1 MVYLLFLLILL
12 FSFSSVHA
20 EDRHPLTANDLL
32 DFDRISDPRVS
43 PDGSHIAFVVSS
55 LDLDNNR
62 RRSSIWV
69 MNSNGSEARQLTPL
83 PEGGNHPAWALDG
96 QSVYFIS
103 SRSGTAQVWRISLAG
118 GTPQQVT
125 SLPLDVDN
133 LKMSPDGKHLALT
146 MEVFV
151 DCDSLDCTVK
161 RLEQQKAQP
170 ATGVVYDKIF
180 VRHWNAWQNGRRGHL
195 FVLPVTGGGPPV
207 DVMAGMDADV
217 PSTPFGGPNEFS
229 FTPDGGGMVFT
240 ARNAG
245 REEPWS
251 TNFDLYV
258 VPLDGSAAP
267 VNITKD
273 NIAWDTCPVFS
284 PDGKTLAYR
293 AMRVPCYEADRF
305 RIVLRFWRSSYQDG
319 KFVWS
324 VGDPNW
330 ITEEWDRSAESIAW
344 SSHGRSLYV
353 HADNLG
359 QQSFFELNPASGQ
372 VKLLVFNGTVSEAA
386 VTGDHI
392 ILIREDLSHPT
403 EICSIDQTGADLQQL
418 THLNDARLAKVSMGK
433 AEQFSFIGANNEPV
447 YGYVMSPPNLNPQAK
462 YPVALIV
469 HGGPQVTLGNTFNYR
484 WNAQVFAGAGYGVI
498 FIDFHGTPGYGQKF
512 TNSITDDWG
521 GKPLKDLQIG
531 LEQALARYPWLDGT
545 RVAALGPSYGGYMI
559 YWIAGNWAN
568 RFNCL
573 VAHCGI
579 FNTGTFYATDELWFA
594 EHEFNGTPWNNP
606 EGYQKFNP
614 ANHTVAWQTP
624 MLLIHG
630 SLDFRVPIENSLAA
644 FNVLQRKNIPS
655 RFIHFPDESHWI
667 QKPRNTIQWYQAIID
682 WVNQFC
688 RLPKLAA
695 DAAVKPGQIPG
706 AGTLQPSEE
715 DDDYSRL

>member
-1 MVYLLFLLILL
+1 MSYLLFLLVFL
-12 FSFSSVHA
+12 FNFSLAHA
-20 EDRHPLTANDLL
+20 EDSHSLTVNDLVA
-32 DFDRISDPRVS
+32 FDRVSDPQVS
-43 PDGSHIAFVVSS
+43 PDGSNIAFVVSS

-69 MNSNGSEARQLTPL
+69 MKSNGSEARRLTPL

-96 QSVYFIS
+96 QSLYFIS

-133 LKMSPDGKHLALT
+133 LKMSPDGKHLAVT
-146 MEVFV
+146 MDVFV

-170 ATGVVYDKIF
+170 GTGVVYDKIF
-180 VRHWNAWQNGRRGHL
+180 VRHWNAWQNGRRSHL
-195 FVLPVTGGGPPV
+195 FVLPVAGNGIPV
-207 DVMAGMDADV
+207 DVTAGMDADV

-245 REEPWS
+245 RKEAWS

-258 VPLDGSAAP
+258 VPLDGSVAP

-273 NIAWDTCPVFS
+273 NKAWDTYPVFS
-284 PDGKTLAYR
+284 PDGKTLAYK
-293 AMRVPCYEADRF
+293 AMRVPRYEADRY
-305 RIVLRFWRSSYQDG
+305 RIVLRSWRSSYQNG
-319 KFVWS
+319 KFDWS

-330 ITEEWDRSAESIAW
+330 ITEQWDRSAESIAW
-344 SSHGRSLYV
+344 SSDGRSIYV

-359 QQSFFELNPASGQ
+359 QQLLFELNTASGQ
-372 VKLLVFNGTVSEAA
+372 VRPLISNGTISDEA
-386 VTGDHI
+386 VVGERI
-392 ILIREDLSHPT
+392 IVLGQDFSHPT
-403 EICSIDQTGADLQQL
+403 EIYSIDNNGADLQQL
-418 THLNDARLAKVSMGK
+418 THLNDARLARLRMGT
-433 AEQFSFIGANNEPV
+433 AEQFSFIGANNDPV
-447 YGYVMSPPNLNPQAK
+447 SGYVVSPPNLNPQAK
-462 YPVALIV
+462 YPVALII

-498 FIDFHGTPGYGQKF
+498 FIDYHGTPGYGQKF

-521 GKPLKDLQIG
+521 GKPLKDLQLG

-545 RVAALGPSYGGYMI
+545 RVAAMGPSYGGYMI

-573 VAHCGI
+573 VAHCGV
-579 FNTGTFYATDELWFA
+579 FNTGAFYATEELWFA
-594 EHEFNGTPWNNP
+594 EHDFNGTPWNNP
-606 EGYQKFNP
+606 DGYQKFNP
-614 ANHTVAWQTP
+614 ANHTIAWQTP

-630 SLDFRVPIENSLAA
+630 SLDYRVPIENSLAA

-655 RFIHFPDESHWI
+655 RFIHFPDEGHWI
-667 QKPRNTIQWYQAIID
+667 QKPKNAIQWYQAIID
-682 WVNQFC
+682 WINQYC
-688 RLPKLAA
+688 RVPKLAA
-695 DAAVKPGQIPG
+695 DAAVNPGQVPG
-706 AGTLQPSEE
+706 TGTVLPTEE
-715 DDDYSRL
+715 DDD